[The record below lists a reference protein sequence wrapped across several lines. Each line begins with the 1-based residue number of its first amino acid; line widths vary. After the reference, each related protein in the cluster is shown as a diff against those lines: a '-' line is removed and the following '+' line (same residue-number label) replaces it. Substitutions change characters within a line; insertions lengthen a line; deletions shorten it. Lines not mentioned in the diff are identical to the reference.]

1 MQFILGS
8 SSKWRRDVIAA
19 NSATKVACHLS
30 PDIDERAVERSI
42 PDAVP
47 EEIALVIARAKAD
60 ALAEKV
66 QAMCA
71 DGGDGGAPKQFVLM
85 TADQVVKHQGEARG
99 KPETAE
105 ENCERLRSYTRDAPL
120 STCSA
125 VVLTHFPS
133 GEAVSGVDVVD
144 VCFDGI
150 PEEVIRAV
158 VAKGDTLQCCGGF
171 TIEDLHP
178 YAVGLKEESI
188 PSIQGMPL
196 GLLASLYKE
205 LRAKVGSDAEGWPE
219 EL

>member
-30 PDIDERAVERSI
+30 PDIDERAVERALQD
-42 PDAVP
+42 PAP

-60 ALAEKV
+60 ALAERV
-66 QAMCA
+66 QAMC
-71 DGGDGGAPKQFVLM
+71 GDGSDGAPKQFVLM
-85 TADQVVKHQGEARG
+85 TADQVVQHQGEARG
-99 KPETAE
+99 KPESAE
-105 ENCERLRSYTRDAPL
+105 ENCEWLRSYTRDAPL

-133 GEAVSGVDVVD
+133 GQAVSGVDVVET
-144 VCFDGI
+144 CFDGI

-158 VAKGDTLQCCGGF
+158 VAKGETLQCCGGF
-171 TIEDLHP
+171 TVEDLHP

-205 LRAKVGSDAEGWPE
+205 LKAKVGSDAEGWAE